1 MRQVPAFSDK
11 YSYLIVGNGRLSKHF
26 QHYFQLK
33 NISFKVWTRNTKQSL
48 QSFEQNAG
56 SILVLIKDDS
66 IQNFLENNLDTF
78 FKKQNLI
85 HCSGIL
91 STPLA
96 ESAHPLMTF
105 ADELYSLEKYE
116 SITFI
121 TEKGRKSF
129 NELFPELKNP
139 SYEIESSEKTLYH
152 AYCVL
157 SGNFTTIMW
166 QFFFDYLKSNNI
178 PGSAAFLYLIAI
190 TENLMKASQPL
201 SGPLI
206 RNDSNTIAKHLEV
219 FENHPLKNLYKSFI
233 EAYAHMKK
241 EKLNENNK

>member
-1 MRQVPAFSDK
+1 LRQVPANSDK

-33 NISFKVWTRNTKQSL
+33 NISFKVWTRNSNESL
-48 QSFEQNAG
+48 LSLEKNAD
-56 SILVLIKDDS
+56 SILILVKDDA
-66 IQNFLENNLDTF
+66 IQNFLENNSDKF
-78 FKKQNLI
+78 SKNKNLI
-85 HCSGIL
+85 HCSGMF
-91 STPLA
+91 SSPLA

-105 ADELYSLEKYE
+105 TDELYSLEKYE
-116 SITFI
+116 SINFI

-139 SYEIESSEKTLYH
+139 GYAIESSEKTLYH

-166 QFFFDYLKSNNI
+166 RLFFDYLKTNNI
-178 PGSAAFLYLIAI
+178 PSSAAFPYLMAT

-206 RNDSNTIAKHLEV
+206 RNDSNTIYKHLEV
-219 FENHPLKNLYKSFI
+219 LENNPLRNLYISFLD
-233 EAYAHMKK
+233 AYDHMKK
-241 EKLNENNK
+241 EKLLEDNK

>member
-1 MRQVPAFSDK
+1 LRQVPALSDK

-33 NISFKVWTRNTKQSL
+33 NISFKVWTRNSDESL
-48 QSFEQNAG
+48 QSYEKNAE
-56 SILVLIKDDS
+56 SILILIKDDE
-66 IQNFLENNLDTF
+66 ILNFLKDYSDTF
-78 FKKQNLI
+78 SKSKNLI
-85 HCSGIL
+85 HCSGLL

-116 SITFI
+116 SINFI
-121 TEKGRKSF
+121 TEKGRLSF
-129 NELFPELKNP
+129 NELFPDLNNL
-139 SYEIESSEKTLYH
+139 SYAIESSEKTLYH

-157 SGNFTTIMW
+157 SGNFTSIMW
-166 QFFFDYLKSNNI
+166 KFFFDYLKSNNI
-178 PGSAAFLYLIAI
+178 PGAAAFPYLIAT

-206 RNDSNTIAKHLEV
+206 RNDSNTIYSHLEAL
-219 FENHPLKNLYKSFI
+219 ENHPLRNLYISFL
-233 EAYAHMKK
+233 EAYDQIKN
-241 EKLNENNK
+241 EKRNEDNQ

>member
-1 MRQVPAFSDK
+1 LRQVPANSDK

-33 NISFKVWTRNTKQSL
+33 NISFKVWTRNTSESHQT
-48 QSFEQNAG
+48 FEKNAE
-56 SILVLIKDDS
+56 SILVLINDDA
-66 IQNFLENNLDTF
+66 IQNFLENNSGTF
-78 FKKQNLI
+78 SKSKNLI
-85 HCSGIL
+85 HCSGML

-116 SITFI
+116 SVNFI

-129 NELFPELKNP
+129 NELFPELNNL
-139 SYEIESSEKTLYH
+139 SYAIESSEKTLYH

-157 SGNFTTIMW
+157 SGNFTTLMW
-166 QFFFDYLKSNNI
+166 KFFFNYLKSNNI
-178 PGSAAFLYLIAI
+178 PDSAAFPHLIA
-190 TENLMKASQPL
+190 TKENLMKASQPL

-206 RNDSNTIAKHLEV
+206 RNDSNTIFRHLQVLED
-219 FENHPLKNLYKSFI
+219 HPLRNLYISFL
-233 EAYAHMKK
+233 EAYDHMKN
-241 EKLNENNK
+241 EKQYEDNK

>member
-1 MRQVPAFSDK
+1 LRQVPAISDK

-33 NISFKVWTRNTKQSL
+33 NISFKVWTRNTTESF
-48 QSFEQNAG
+48 QSFEKNAE
-56 SILVLIKDDS
+56 SILILIKDDV
-66 IQNFLENNLDTF
+66 IQNFLENNSDTF
-78 FKKQNLI
+78 SKSKNLI
-85 HCSGIL
+85 HCSGML

-105 ADELYSLEKYE
+105 ADELYSLENYE

-129 NELFPELKNP
+129 NELFPELKNV
-139 SYEIESSEKTLYH
+139 SYEIESSGKTLYH

-157 SGNFTTIMW
+157 SGNFTTLMW
-166 QFFFDYLKSNNI
+166 QFFFDFLKSNNI
-178 PGSAAFLYLIAI
+178 PSPAAFPYLIAT
-190 TENLMKASQPL
+190 TENLMKTLQPL

-206 RNDSNTIAKHLEV
+206 RNDSNTISKHLEV
-219 FENHPLKNLYKSFI
+219 LENHPLKNLYLSFI
-233 EAYAHMKK
+233 EAYDHMKK
-241 EKLNENNK
+241 EKLNDYNK

>member
-1 MRQVPAFSDK
+1 MRQVPELSDK

-33 NISFKVWTRNTKQSL
+33 NISFQVWTRNTNHSL
-48 QSFEQNAG
+48 QSFEKNAER
-56 SILVLIKDDS
+56 ILILIKDDA
-66 IQNFLENNLDTF
+66 IQNFLGNNSDTF
-78 FKKQNLI
+78 SKSKILI
-85 HCSGIL
+85 HCSGMF

-105 ADELYSLEKYE
+105 TDDLYSLEKYE
-116 SITFI
+116 SIAFI

-129 NELFPELKNP
+129 NEIFPELTNP
-139 SYEIESSEKTLYH
+139 SYAIESSEKTLYH

-178 PGSAAFLYLIAI
+178 PSSVAFPYLIAT
-190 TENLMKASQPL
+190 TENLMKSFQPL

-206 RNDSNTIAKHLEV
+206 RNDSNTIFSHLEAL
-219 FENHPLKNLYKSFI
+219 ENNPLRNLYISFL
-233 EAYAHMKK
+233 EAYDHMKQ
-241 EKLNENNK
+241 EKQYEDNK

>member
-1 MRQVPAFSDK
+1 MRQVPANSDK

-33 NISFKVWTRNTKQSL
+33 NISFKVWTRSTTESL
-48 QSFEQNAG
+48 QSFEKNAE
-56 SILVLIKDDS
+56 SILVLINDDA
-66 IQNFLENNLDTF
+66 IQNFLEINSDTF
-78 FKKQNLI
+78 SKRKNLI
-85 HCSGIL
+85 HCSGML
-91 STPLA
+91 SKTLA

-116 SITFI
+116 SIAFI

-157 SGNFTTIMW
+157 SGNFTTLMW
-166 QFFFDYLKSNNI
+166 KFFFDYLKSNNI
-178 PGSAAFLYLIAI
+178 PGVAAFPYLIAT

-206 RNDSNTIAKHLEV
+206 RNDSNTIYSHLEAL
-219 FENHPLKNLYKSFI
+219 ENHPLRNLYISFL
-233 EAYAHMKK
+233 EAYDQMKN
-241 EKLNENNK
+241 EKLDEDNK